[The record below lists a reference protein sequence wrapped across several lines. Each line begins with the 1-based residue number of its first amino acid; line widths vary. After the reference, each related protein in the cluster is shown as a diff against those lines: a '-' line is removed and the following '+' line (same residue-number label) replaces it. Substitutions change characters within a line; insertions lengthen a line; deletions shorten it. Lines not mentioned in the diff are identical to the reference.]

1 MPYQRYLIIAIVLV
15 LVSMQPYAAE
25 QSLAVTRDASADLG
39 ELLTEALRSN
49 PEILAARKAAEAA
62 QARIIQARSLD
73 DPEVNVESWMI
84 PLNQPTNLNR
94 ANTHM
99 VNLRQRLPFPGK
111 LRLKGEV
118 ATQEQA
124 MAAARYRAKEREII
138 ADVKKGYADLFMADR
153 DLEIT
158 QEQLDLLQRILKTA
172 EVRYAVGKVAQQD
185 VIKAQVEQS
194 DLLNRLIIA
203 EQTRQSAEAKLNT
216 LVNRPAEYPI
226 GRTIERELPLMPFQ
240 QADLYTL
247 TLDASP
253 QLQEAVSGIAQ
264 AERFH
269 ELAIRNQRYPDLM
282 LGLGYWY
289 APQADFQHTYSAML
303 TFTIP
308 FFWTKPKH
316 DKEVEEASA
325 QIARAEASYRAVKN
339 LAFLDVRDN
348 LVKSDAARKSV
359 TLYRTGLLPQAE
371 LSLKAAE
378 SAYQTGRLEFT
389 GLLEAERALREVRLG
404 YYRTL
409 VALEQSLADL
419 ERAVGR
425 DIADNHGANEVA
437 SPHKNDME
445 GENR

>member
-1 MPYQRYLIIAIVLV
+1 MHYKRHLVIGVILV
-15 LVSMQPYAAE
+15 LLSVRPCAAE
-25 QSLAVTRDASADLG
+25 QALTVTLKAGTNLG
-39 ELLTEALRSN
+39 ELLAEALRSN
-49 PEILAARKAAEAA
+49 PEILAARKAVEAA
-62 QARIIQARSLD
+62 QARIVQARSLD
-73 DPEVNVESWMI
+73 DPELDIESWAI
-84 PLNQPTNLNR
+84 PLNQPGNFNK

-138 ADVKKGYADLFMADR
+138 AAVKKGYADLFMADR
-153 DLEIT
+153 DLQIT
-158 QEQLDLLQRILKTA
+158 QEQLDLIERILKTV

-203 EQTRQSAEAKLNT
+203 EQARQSAEAKLNT
-216 LVNRPAEYPI
+216 FLNRPADLPI
-226 GRTIERELPLMPFQ
+226 GQMAEREPPPMPFE
-240 QADLYTL
+240 QADLYKL
-247 TLDASP
+247 TLDSSP
-253 QLQEAVSGIAQ
+253 QIQEAASGIAQ
-264 AERFH
+264 AERSH
-269 ELAIRNQRYPDLM
+269 ELAIRNQRYPDFT
-282 LGLGYWY
+282 LGAGYWY
-289 APQADFQHTYSAML
+289 VPQADFQHTYSAML

-308 FFWTKPKH
+308 FFWTKARH
-316 DKEVEEASA
+316 DKEIEEASA

-339 LAFLDVRDN
+339 LTLLAVRDN
-348 LVKSDAARKSV
+348 LVKSNAARKSV

-378 SAYQTGRLEFT
+378 AAYQTGRLEFT

-404 YYRTL
+404 YYRAV

-419 ERAVGR
+419 ERAIGR
-425 DIADNHGANEVA
+425 DILSE
-437 SPHKNDME
+437 
-445 GENR
+445 

>member
-1 MPYQRYLIIAIVLV
+1 MHYQKQLAIGVMFALLSV
-15 LVSMQPYAAE
+15 TPCAAGPPFTSTPE
-25 QSLAVTRDASADLG
+25 TGADLR
-39 ELLTEALRSN
+39 ELLADALRSN
-49 PEILAARKAAEAA
+49 PEIVAVRKAVEAA
-62 QARIIQARSLD
+62 QARIVQARSLD
-73 DPEVNVESWMI
+73 DPELNIESWAI
-84 PLNQPTNLNR
+84 PFNQPTNLNK

-138 ADVKKGYADLFMADR
+138 AAVKKGYADLFMADR
-153 DLEIT
+153 ELQIT
-158 QEQLDLLQRILKTA
+158 QEQLELLERILKTA

-185 VIKAQVEQS
+185 VMKAQVEQS

-203 EQTRQSAEAKLNT
+203 EQARQSAEAKLNT
-216 LVNRPAEYPI
+216 LLNRPVDFPI
-226 GRTIERELPLMPFQ
+226 GRTTEHEPPPIPFE

-247 TLDASP
+247 TLDSSP
-253 QLQEAVSGIAQ
+253 HLQEAVSAITQ
-264 AERFH
+264 AERSH
-269 ELAIRNQRYPDLM
+269 ELAIRNQRYPDFM

-308 FFWTKPKH
+308 FFWTKARH

-325 QIARAEASYRAVKN
+325 QIARAEASHRAVKN
-339 LAFLDVRDN
+339 LAFLEVRDN
-348 LVKSDAARKSV
+348 VVKSNAARKSV
-359 TLYRTGLLPQAE
+359 TLYRTGLLPQTE

-378 SAYQTGRLEFT
+378 AAYQTGRLEFT

-404 YYRTL
+404 YYRAL

-419 ERAVGR
+419 ERTIGR
-425 DIADNHGANEVA
+425 DILD
-437 SPHKNDME
+437 KQ
-445 GENR
+445 

>member
-1 MPYQRYLIIAIVLV
+1 MHYQKQLAIGVMFALLSV
-15 LVSMQPYAAE
+15 TPCAAGPPFTSTPE
-25 QSLAVTRDASADLG
+25 TGADLR
-39 ELLTEALRSN
+39 ELLADALRSN
-49 PEILAARKAAEAA
+49 PEIVAVRKAVEAA
-62 QARIIQARSLD
+62 QARIVQARSLD
-73 DPEVNVESWMI
+73 DPELNIESWAI
-84 PLNQPTNLNR
+84 PFNQPTNLNK

-138 ADVKKGYADLFMADR
+138 AAVKKGYADLFMADR
-153 DLEIT
+153 ELQIT
-158 QEQLDLLQRILKTA
+158 QEQLELLERILKTA

-185 VIKAQVEQS
+185 VMKAQVEQS

-203 EQTRQSAEAKLNT
+203 EQARQSAEAKLNT
-216 LVNRPAEYPI
+216 LLNRPVDFPI
-226 GRTIERELPLMPFQ
+226 GRTTEHEPPPIPFE

-247 TLDASP
+247 TLDSSP
-253 QLQEAVSGIAQ
+253 HLQEALSAITQ
-264 AERFH
+264 AERSH
-269 ELAIRNQRYPDLM
+269 ELAIRNQRYPDFM

-308 FFWTKPKH
+308 FFWTKARH

-325 QIARAEASYRAVKN
+325 QIARAEASHRAVKN
-339 LAFLDVRDN
+339 LAFLEVRDN
-348 LVKSDAARKSV
+348 VVKSNAARKSV
-359 TLYRTGLLPQAE
+359 TLYRTGLLPQTE

-378 SAYQTGRLEFT
+378 AAYQTGRLEFT

-404 YYRTL
+404 YYRAL

-419 ERAVGR
+419 ERTIGR
-425 DIADNHGANEVA
+425 DILD
-437 SPHKNDME
+437 KQ
-445 GENR
+445 

>member
-1 MPYQRYLIIAIVLV
+1 MRNRRHLTIAVMFVL
-15 LVSMQPYAAE
+15 LSATPCAAE
-25 QSLAVTRDASADLG
+25 PSLALTLEAGADLG
-39 ELLTEALRSN
+39 ELLAEALKSN
-49 PEILAARKAAEAA
+49 PEILAARKAVEAA

-73 DPEVNVESWMI
+73 DPELNIESWMI
-84 PLNQPTNLNR
+84 PLNQPTNMNK

-124 MAAARYRAKEREII
+124 MATARYRAKEREII

-153 DLEIT
+153 DLQIT
-158 QEQLDLLQRILKTA
+158 QEQLDLLERILKTA

-194 DLLNRLIIA
+194 DLLNRLILA
-203 EQTRQSAEAKLNT
+203 EQARQSAEAKLNT
-216 LVNRPAEYPI
+216 LLNRPADFPI
-226 GRTIERELPLMPFQ
+226 GRTAEHEPSSMPFE
-240 QADLYTL
+240 QADLYKL
-247 TLDASP
+247 TLDSSP
-253 QLQEAVSGIAQ
+253 QLQEAASGITQ
-264 AERFH
+264 AERAH
-269 ELAIRNQRYPDLM
+269 ELAVRNQRYPDFM

-308 FFWTKPKH
+308 FFWTKARH

-325 QIARAEASYRAVKN
+325 QIARAEASHRAVKN
-339 LAFLDVRDN
+339 LAFLEIRDN
-348 LVKSDAARKSV
+348 LLKSNAARKSV

-371 LSLKAAE
+371 LSLEAAE
-378 SAYQTGRLEFT
+378 AAYKTGRLEFT

-404 YYRTL
+404 YYRAL

-419 ERAVGR
+419 
-425 DIADNHGANEVA
+425 GAGDWPRH
-437 SPHKNDME
+437 SW
-445 GENR
+445 

>member
-1 MPYQRYLIIAIVLV
+1 MHYKRHLVISVMLV
-15 LVSMQPYAAE
+15 LLSVQPCAAE
-25 QSLAVTRDASADLG
+25 QALTVTLEAGANLG
-39 ELLTEALRSN
+39 ELLTEALKSN
-49 PEILAARKAAEAA
+49 PEILAARKAVEAA

-99 VNLRQRLPFPGK
+99 VNFRQRLPFPGK

-226 GRTIERELPLMPFQ
+226 GERPSVNSLSCPSSKRTS
-240 QADLYTL
+240 T
-247 TLDASP
+247 
-253 QLQEAVSGIAQ
+253 
-264 AERFH
+264 
-269 ELAIRNQRYPDLM
+269 N
-282 LGLGYWY
+282 
-289 APQADFQHTYSAML
+289 
-303 TFTIP
+303 
-308 FFWTKPKH
+308 
-316 DKEVEEASA
+316 
-325 QIARAEASYRAVKN
+325 
-339 LAFLDVRDN
+339 
-348 LVKSDAARKSV
+348 
-359 TLYRTGLLPQAE
+359 
-371 LSLKAAE
+371 
-378 SAYQTGRLEFT
+378 
-389 GLLEAERALREVRLG
+389 
-404 YYRTL
+404 
-409 VALEQSLADL
+409 
-419 ERAVGR
+419 
-425 DIADNHGANEVA
+425 
-437 SPHKNDME
+437 
-445 GENR
+445 

>member
-1 MPYQRYLIIAIVLV
+1 MRYKSHLMIGVL
-15 LVSMQPYAAE
+15 LALLLATPCAAE
-25 QSLAVTRDASADLG
+25 LPLTSTPQTGADLG
-39 ELLTEALRSN
+39 ELLAEALRSN
-49 PEILAARKAAEAA
+49 PEILAARKAVEAA
-62 QARIIQARSLD
+62 QARNVQARSLD
-73 DPEVNVESWMI
+73 DPELNIESWAV
-84 PLNQPTNLNR
+84 PLNQPTNMNK

-138 ADVKKGYADLFMADR
+138 AAVKKGYADLFMADR
-153 DLEIT
+153 DLQIT
-158 QEQLDLLQRILKTA
+158 QEQLELLERILKTV

-194 DLLNRLIIA
+194 DLLNRVILA
-203 EQTRQSAEAKLNT
+203 EQARQSAEAKLNT
-216 LVNRPAEYPI
+216 LLNRPADLPI
-226 GRTIERELPLMPFQ
+226 GRTTEREPPLVPFE
-240 QADLYTL
+240 QADLYKL
-247 TLDASP
+247 TLDSSP
-253 QLQEAVSGIAQ
+253 QLQEAVSGITQ
-264 AERFH
+264 AERAH
-269 ELAIRNQRYPDLM
+269 ELAIRNQRYPDFM

-308 FFWTKPKH
+308 FFWTKARH

-339 LAFLDVRDN
+339 LAFLEVRDN
-348 LVKSDAARKSV
+348 AVKANAARKSV

-378 SAYQTGRLEFT
+378 AAYRTGRLEFT

-404 YYRTL
+404 YYRAFVT
-409 VALEQSLADL
+409 LEQSLADL

-425 DIADNHGANEVA
+425 DLATDQ
-437 SPHKNDME
+437 
-445 GENR
+445 